1 MDSAEPGPKKGVVSS
16 KVEAFFSDKEE
27 DVYRK
32 NEILT
37 FAHQDPQGVAYVTE
51 GLIEQYDVT
60 SEGNKVTVNM
70 FKPGSFFPMSW
81 AIHKNPN
88 EYFFA
93 AFTEVRVKWAQ
104 PEAVIKFLGDNPDV
118 MLDLLSRVYVGTDAL
133 LKRLVLA
140 ASGIAS
146 NRLIFELLIE
156 AYRFNSAVGDEKVT
170 IKVRQN
176 SLASRSGLARET
188 VSRELHKLEGEGLLV
203 LNRGGMML
211 DVAALE
217 RKLDMTV

>member
-1 MDSAEPGPKKGVVSS
+1 MDSAEPGPTKGVADVIA
-16 KVEAFFSDKEE
+16 AFFSGKEE
-27 DVYRK
+27 AVYRK
-32 NEILT
+32 NDIIT
-37 FAHQDPQGVAYVTE
+37 FAHQEPQGVAYVVE

-60 SEGNKVTVNM
+60 PEGNKVTVNI

-88 EYFFA
+88 EYFFS
-93 AFTEVRVKWAQ
+93 AFTDVRIVWSQ
-104 PEAVIKFLGDNPDV
+104 PDATVRFLKEHPDV

-156 AYRFNSAVGDEKVT
+156 AYRFNGPSEGSEKT
-170 IKVRQN
+170 IKVKQN

-188 VSRELHKLEGEGLLV
+188 VSRELHKLEDEGLLT
-203 LNRGGMML
+203 LGREGITL
-211 DVAALE
+211 DTAALE
-217 RKLDMTV
+217 SKLDMTI